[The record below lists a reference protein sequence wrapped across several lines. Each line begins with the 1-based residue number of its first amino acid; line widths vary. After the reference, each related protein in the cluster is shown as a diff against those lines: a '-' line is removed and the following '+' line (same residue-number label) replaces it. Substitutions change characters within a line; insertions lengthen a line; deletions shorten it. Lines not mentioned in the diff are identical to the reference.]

1 MTPLTC
7 SHTWIGAKLKQTQFD
22 TTFTIASCMGREL
35 K

>member
-22 TTFTIASCMGREL
+22 TTFTIASLAWGVS
-35 K
+35 